1 MGYTELFVADARLE
15 MDMRI
20 GEQKIS
26 ILYRDAFTKALLHL
40 FFLFDLFEDRLADQ
54 RRVGSSDQHHRLTT
68 LPPPPTPKNAILTG
82 EFIVSV

>member
-15 MDMRI
+15 MDKRI

-68 LPPPPTPKNAILTG
+68 LPPPPPQKMQY
-82 EFIVSV
+82 

>member
-40 FFLFDLFEDRLADQ
+40 FFLFDLFELLGEPVGGGTLA
-54 RRVGSSDQHHRLTT
+54 RGCKIIA
-68 LPPPPTPKNAILTG
+68 PIMA
-82 EFIVSV
+82 